1 MSGRLTII
9 LISLL
14 SGDRIGSTRPRFRGR
29 GMSVSGSMFRDV
41 PRLELMAASPGAQ
54 ELINGIRTSPSSV
67 MRVDPAQKHHGRLAI
82 PAKEGKLVS
91 IGGVGVKFKISGDE
105 TNRAFS
111 IVEHHVQPRTLVPPH
126 LHHDT
131 DEYSYVVEGQF
142 GARIGDEILLA
153 GPGGYIFKAR
163 GIPPTFWDPT
173 DKMGPLGEIIFPAGV
188 EKIFARTGEMVTQGP
203 PEVERG
209 GALAAQYNTTFGWN
223 EWVSELTKKY
233 KLKLF
238 G

>member
-1 MSGRLTII
+1 
-9 LISLL
+9 
-14 SGDRIGSTRPRFRGR
+14 
-29 GMSVSGSMFRDV
+29 MFGDV

-91 IGGVGVKFKISGDE
+91 IGGFGVKFKISGDE

-131 DEYSYVVEGQF
+131 DEYSHVVEGQF

-153 GPGGYIFKAR
+153 GTGGYIFKTR
-163 GIPPTFWDPT
+163 GIPHNFWNST
-173 DKMGPLGEIIFPAGV
+173 DKIDRLVGKISPPGF
-188 EKIFARTGEMVTQGP
+188 EKIFSQDR
-203 PEVERG
+203 
-209 GALAAQYNTTFGWN
+209 
-223 EWVSELTKKY
+223 EL
-233 KLKLF
+233 F
-238 G
+238 

>member
-1 MSGRLTII
+1 MAQAPKK
-9 LISLL
+9 LINRIRIGPSLL
-14 SGDRIGSTRPRFRGR
+14 NR
-29 GMSVSGSMFRDV
+29 M
-41 PRLELMAASPGAQ
+41 
-54 ELINGIRTSPSSV
+54 
-67 MRVDPAQKHHGRLAI
+67 DPVKKHHGRLAI

-91 IGGVGVKFKISGDE
+91 MGGIGVKFKISGDE

-111 IVEHHVQPRTLVPPH
+111 IVEHPVQPRTLVPPH

-153 GPGGYIFKAR
+153 GPGEYILKPR
-163 GIPPTFWDPT
+163 GIPHTFWNPT
-173 DKMGPLGEIIFPAGV
+173 DKVARLVEIISPAGF
-188 EKIFARTGEMVTQGP
+188 EKFFAEAGDLFLKGP
-203 PEVERG
+203 PALEQVK
-209 GALAAQYNTTFGWN
+209 ALAARYDTSIGWD
-223 EWVSELTKKY
+223 EWVPELTKKY

>member
-1 MSGRLTII
+1 MAQAPKK
-9 LISLL
+9 LINRIRIGPSLL
-14 SGDRIGSTRPRFRGR
+14 NR
-29 GMSVSGSMFRDV
+29 M
-41 PRLELMAASPGAQ
+41 
-54 ELINGIRTSPSSV
+54 
-67 MRVDPAQKHHGRLAI
+67 DPVKKHHGRLAI

-91 IGGVGVKFKISGDE
+91 MGGIGVKFKISGDE

-111 IVEHHVQPRTLVPPH
+111 IVEHPVQPRTLVPPH

-153 GPGGYIFKAR
+153 GPGEYILKPR
-163 GIPPTFWDPT
+163 GIPHTFWNPT
-173 DKMGPLGEIIFPAGV
+173 DKVARLVEIISPAGF
-188 EKIFARTGEMVTQGP
+188 EKFFAEAGDLFLKGP
-203 PEVERG
+203 PELEQVK
-209 GALAAQYNTTFGWN
+209 ALAARYDTSIGWD
-223 EWVSELTKKY
+223 EWVPELTKKY

>member
-1 MSGRLTII
+1 
-9 LISLL
+9 
-14 SGDRIGSTRPRFRGR
+14 
-29 GMSVSGSMFRDV
+29 
-41 PRLELMAASPGAQ
+41 MAASHGAQ
-54 ELINGIRTSPSSV
+54 KLITGIRTSPSSAIG
-67 MRVDPAQKHHGRLAI
+67 MDRTQKHHGRLAI

-91 IGGVGVKFKISGDE
+91 MGGFGVKFKISGDE

-111 IVEHHVQPRTLVPPH
+111 IVEHDVQPRTLVPPH

-153 GPGGYIFKAR
+153 GPGDYILKLR
-163 GIPPTFWDPT
+163 GIPHTFWNPT
-173 DKMGPLGEIIFPAGV
+173 DRVARLVEIISPAGF
-188 EKIFARTGEMVTQGP
+188 EKFFAEAGELFTQGP
-203 PEVERG
+203 PEVERV
-209 GALAAQYNTTFGWN
+209 GALAAKYNTTVGWN

>member
-1 MSGRLTII
+1 
-9 LISLL
+9 
-14 SGDRIGSTRPRFRGR
+14 
-29 GMSVSGSMFRDV
+29 MFRDA

-67 MRVDPAQKHHGRLAI
+67 MRVDPAHKHHGRLAI

-91 IGGVGVKFKISGDE
+91 MGGVGVKFKISGDE

-111 IVEHHVQPRTLVPPH
+111 IVEHHVQPGTLVPPH

-153 GPGGYIFKAR
+153 GPGGYILKPPRIPHTVWNPTGKVAR
-163 GIPPTFWDPT
+163 LVGI
-173 DKMGPLGEIIFPAGV
+173 ISPAGV
-188 EKIFARTGEMVTQGP
+188 EKIFSRAGEMFTQGP
-203 PEVERG
+203 PEFGRLG
-209 GALAAQYNTTFGWN
+209 GPPAQDHTTLRW
-223 EWVSELTKKY
+223 E
-233 KLKLF
+233 
-238 G
+238 

>member
-1 MSGRLTII
+1 
-9 LISLL
+9 
-14 SGDRIGSTRPRFRGR
+14 
-29 GMSVSGSMFRDV
+29 
-41 PRLELMAASPGAQ
+41 MAASPGAQ

-153 GPGGYIFKAR
+153 GSGGYILKPR
-163 GIPPTFWDPT
+163 GIPHTFCDPPSRV
-173 DKMGPLGEIIFPAGV
+173 GPLGGKIFPPRVGQILPQTRA
-188 EKIFARTGEMVTQGP
+188 
-203 PEVERG
+203 
-209 GALAAQYNTTFGWN
+209 
-223 EWVSELTKKY
+223 
-233 KLKLF
+233 
-238 G
+238 

>member
-1 MSGRLTII
+1 
-9 LISLL
+9 
-14 SGDRIGSTRPRFRGR
+14 
-29 GMSVSGSMFRDV
+29 MFRDV

-67 MRVDPAQKHHGRLAI
+67 IRVDPAQKYHGRLAI

-91 IGGVGVKFKISGDE
+91 MGGFGVKFKISGDE

-111 IVEHHVQPRTLVPPH
+111 IVEHLVQPRTLVPPH

-153 GPGGYIFKAR
+153 GPGDYILKPR
-163 GIPPTFWDPT
+163 GIPHTFWNPT
-173 DKMGPLGEIIFPAGV
+173 GRVALLVEIISPAGF
-188 EKIFARTGEMVTQGP
+188 EKFFAEAGELFTQGP
-203 PEVERG
+203 PELERVS
-209 GALAAQYNTTFGWN
+209 ALAAKYDTTVGWN

>member
-1 MSGRLTII
+1 MAQAPKK
-9 LISLL
+9 LINRIRIGPSLL
-14 SGDRIGSTRPRFRGR
+14 NR
-29 GMSVSGSMFRDV
+29 M
-41 PRLELMAASPGAQ
+41 
-54 ELINGIRTSPSSV
+54 
-67 MRVDPAQKHHGRLAI
+67 DPVKKHHGRLAI

-91 IGGVGVKFKISGDE
+91 MGGIGVKFKISGDE

-111 IVEHHVQPRTLVPPH
+111 IVEHPVQPRTLVPPH

-153 GPGGYIFKAR
+153 GPGEYILKPR
-163 GIPPTFWDPT
+163 GIPHTFWNPT
-173 DKMGPLGEIIFPAGV
+173 DKVARLVEIISPAGF
-188 EKIFARTGEMVTQGP
+188 EKFFAEAGDLFLKGP
-203 PEVERG
+203 PELEQVK
-209 GALAAQYNTTFGWN
+209 ALAARYNTSIGWD
-223 EWVSELTKKY
+223 EWVPELTKKY

>member
-29 GMSVSGSMFRDV
+29 GMSVSQGDRAGADPCSAMFRALSSWRRR
-41 PRLELMAASPGAQ
+41 PAHKK
-54 ELINGIRTSPSSV
+54 LINGIRTSPSSV

-91 IGGVGVKFKISGDE
+91 IGGVGVKLKISGDE

-142 GARIGDEILLA
+142 GTRIGDEILLA
-153 GPGGYIFKAR
+153 GPGDYILKPR
-163 GIPPTFWDPT
+163 GIH
-173 DKMGPLGEIIFPAGV
+173 
-188 EKIFARTGEMVTQGP
+188 
-203 PEVERG
+203 
-209 GALAAQYNTTFGWN
+209 
-223 EWVSELTKKY
+223 
-233 KLKLF
+233 
-238 G
+238 

>member
-1 MSGRLTII
+1 VAQAPKK
-9 LISLL
+9 LINRIRIGPSLL
-14 SGDRIGSTRPRFRGR
+14 NR
-29 GMSVSGSMFRDV
+29 M
-41 PRLELMAASPGAQ
+41 
-54 ELINGIRTSPSSV
+54 
-67 MRVDPAQKHHGRLAI
+67 DPVKKHHGRLAI

-91 IGGVGVKFKISGDE
+91 MGGIGVKFKISGDE

-111 IVEHHVQPRTLVPPH
+111 IVEHPVQPRTLVPPH

-153 GPGGYIFKAR
+153 GPGEYILKPR
-163 GIPPTFWDPT
+163 GIPHTFWNPT
-173 DKMGPLGEIIFPAGV
+173 DKVARLVEIISPAGF
-188 EKIFARTGEMVTQGP
+188 EKFFAEAGDLFLKGP
-203 PEVERG
+203 PELEQVK
-209 GALAAQYNTTFGWN
+209 ALAARYDTSIGWD
-223 EWVSELTKKY
+223 EWVPELTKKY